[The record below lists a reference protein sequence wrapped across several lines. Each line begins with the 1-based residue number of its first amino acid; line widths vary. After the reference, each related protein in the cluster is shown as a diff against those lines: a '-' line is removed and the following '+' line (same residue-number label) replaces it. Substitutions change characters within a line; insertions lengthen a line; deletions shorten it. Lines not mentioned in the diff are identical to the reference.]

1 MEDGKCMERFNKDT
15 SNNLT
20 DEENALVAAL
30 MHYPL
35 LEEVFDQN
43 NAQNLAVIRQKMLS
57 TITELE
63 RVVRRGSQVEAEKS
77 SRIILAFRTTL
88 DFLDE
93 LDHRRRAN

>member
-1 MEDGKCMERFNKDT
+1 MERFNQDT

-20 DEENALVAAL
+20 DEEKALAAALV
-30 MHYPL
+30 HFPL

-43 NAQNLAVIRQKMLS
+43 NGQNLAAIRQKMLA

-63 RVVRRGSQVEAEKS
+63 RVVRRGSPMEAEKS
-77 SRIILAFRTTL
+77 SRIVQAFQTTL

-93 LDHRRRAN
+93 LEHRRRSN